1 MARKSFPKCSNRRAS
16 KCLDL
21 VHTDVCG
28 PMSTETPG
36 RKKYFLTFIEDCSR
50 YTVVY
55 LLHSKDEVPDK
66 LQEYIAY
73 VSNKF
78 GRMVKILRSDNGTEY
93 TGRNTQAILKK
104 AGIEFQTTVPFSP
117 QQNGI
122 SERKN
127 RYLCESARSMLFD
140 AGLATK
146 YWGEAIMTACYV
158 QNRLPTR
165 ATDKTPYEMWNGE
178 KPDLKHIRVFGSKAY
193 AHVPTEKRTKWDS
206 HSVDGVLVG
215 YGDSSNGYRILVP
228 NTGKVIISRSVIFDE
243 GFDTTQKF
251 IVVSDVV
258 QSQPVSSTSAENGCS
273 VPYLHTESGDKQIEI
288 DIEETVKETEPVSEE
303 PVNEEKE
310 PLRRSV
316 RQNKG
321 IPAERYCM
329 SYIARTQLSVEPES
343 WTEMQKLS
351 EHEKLKWIKAADEEI
366 KSLKELQT
374 WQLTEL
380 PTGKQAVGCK
390 WVFKI
395 KRDSEGK
402 VHQYKARL
410 VAKGYSQKYGED
422 YDATFCYFCTSS
434 KADYFQNSF
443 CYCSC

>member
-1 MARKSFPKCSNRRAS
+1 M
-16 KCLDL
+16 
-21 VHTDVCG
+21 VIHQ
-28 PMSTETPG
+28 
-36 RKKYFLTFIEDCSR
+36 
-50 YTVVY
+50 TV
-55 LLHSKDEVPDK
+55 
-66 LQEYIAY
+66 
-73 VSNKF
+73 
-78 GRMVKILRSDNGTEY
+78 
-93 TGRNTQAILKK
+93 TG
-104 AGIEFQTTVPFSP
+104 S
-117 QQNGI
+117 
-122 SERKN
+122 
-127 RYLCESARSMLFD
+127 
-140 AGLATK
+140 
-146 YWGEAIMTACYV
+146 W
-158 QNRLPTR
+158 
-165 ATDKTPYEMWNGE
+165 
-178 KPDLKHIRVFGSKAY
+178 
-193 AHVPTEKRTKWDS
+193 
-206 HSVDGVLVG
+206 
-215 YGDSSNGYRILVP
+215 VP
-228 NTGKVIISRSVIFDE
+228 NTGQVIISRSVIFDE

-402 VHQYKARL
+402 VHRYKARL

-422 YDATFCYFCTSS
+422 YDATFAPVAKQTTFRTVLAIAAAKNMKVKHFDIKTAFLNGDIEEDLYISQPEGYVAEGEAHLVCKLQRSLYGQPEHGTL
-434 KADYFQNSF
+434 K
-443 CYCSC
+443 